1 MKGNF
6 QQNEVFE
13 VRCWRVVP
21 VGGTTFATTGRGF
34 GEYTFAAEP
43 KNNFIMK
50 AIAKNV
56 MSSADLDERLDLIS
70 NDLLFHPHPVIESLW
85 LDAESACEIL
95 GVTKRTVSRYAQ
107 RGMIR
112 REYIEGKAVYPV
124 TGVDVLK
131 KWMTLRRFAKMVA

>member
-56 MSSADLDERLDLIS
+56 MSSADLDERLDMIS

-85 LDAESACEIL
+85 MDHESACEVL
-95 GVTKRTVSRYAQ
+95 GVKTRTLRWYAQ
-107 RGMIR
+107 RGLIKR
-112 REYIEGKAVYPV
+112 KYIDGRPVYPV
-124 TGVDVLK
+124 TGVDVLMR
-131 KWMTLRRFAKMVA
+131 WMTLRRFAKMVG